1 MSRPRSL
8 LAHALPALGLS
19 LLGPIGC
26 GADTPPTSSA
36 ATAEQRDVVVEP
48 EDQAGTDRAA
58 SEQRTVEGA
67 VVDDP
72 RGETT
77 GGAITVTSPTTSAA
91 TPVASLTLVRLLDVD
106 AEDGR
111 GTSARAARAIAFDL
125 DAHLLPPRARDP
137 VLLVGGLA
145 LRHYSHP
152 RVGTLR
158 FVLDE
163 GALPADGTS
172 VAAQYGEDDRSR
184 VALGVID
191 RARVTEAP

>member
-8 LAHALPALGLS
+8 LALPALGLS

-26 GADTPPTSSA
+26 GADTPPTASA
-36 ATAEQRDVVVEP
+36 AQAEQRDVVVEP

-58 SEQRTVEGA
+58 IEESAVDQRA
-67 VVDDP
+67 
-72 RGETT
+72 
-77 GGAITVTSPTTSAA
+77 GGATSGGASAASTTTSTAA
-91 TPVASLTLVRLLDVD
+91 PVASLTMVRLLDVD

-125 DAHLLPPRARDP
+125 DAHLLPPRALDP
-137 VLLVGGLA
+137 VLLVGELTV
-145 LRHYSHP
+145 RHYSHP

-163 GALPADGTS
+163 AALPANGTS
-172 VAAQYGEDDRSR
+172 VAAQYGDDERSR
-184 VALGVID
+184 VTLGVID
-191 RARVTEAP
+191 RAHVTEAP

>member
-8 LAHALPALGLS
+8 LALPALGLS

-26 GADTPPTSSA
+26 GADTPPTASA
-36 ATAEQRDVVVEP
+36 AHAEQRDVVVEP

-58 SEQRTVEGA
+58 IEASAVEE
-67 VVDDP
+67 
-72 RGETT
+72 RG
-77 GGAITVTSPTTSAA
+77 GGATSGGASASPTTSVAA
-91 TPVASLTLVRLLDVD
+91 PASPLTLVRLLDVD

-125 DAHLLPPRARDP
+125 NAHLLPPRALDP
-137 VLLVGGLA
+137 VLLVGDLTV
-145 LRHYSHP
+145 RHYSHP

-163 GALPADGTS
+163 TALPANGTS
-172 VAAQYGEDDRSR
+172 VAAQYGDDERSR
-184 VALGVID
+184 VTLGVID
-191 RARVTEAP
+191 RAHVTEAP

>member
-8 LAHALPALGLS
+8 LALPALGLS

-26 GADTPPTSSA
+26 GADTPPTASA
-36 ATAEQRDVVVEP
+36 AQAEQRDVVVEP

-58 SEQRTVEGA
+58 IEQRAIEGA
-67 VVDDP
+67 VEDDP
-72 RGETT
+72 RAETA
-77 GGAITVTSPTTSAA
+77 GGASAGTSPTTSAA

-125 DAHLLPPRARDP
+125 DAHLLPPRALDP
-137 VLLVGGLA
+137 VLLVGGLT
-145 LRHYSHP
+145 LTHYSHP

-163 GALPADGTS
+163 TALPANGTS
-172 VAAQYGEDDRSR
+172 VAAEYAGDEGSR
-184 VALGVID
+184 VTLGVID
-191 RARVTEAP
+191 RAHVTEAP

>member
-111 GTSARAARAIAFDL
+111 GTSARAARAKSTPIGESDRKSSSRVCSAS
-125 DAHLLPPRARDP
+125 
-137 VLLVGGLA
+137 GGA
-145 LRHYSHP
+145 ESSRTEYRKNS
-152 RVGTLR
+152 
-158 FVLDE
+158 
-163 GALPADGTS
+163 ADGPSTKDI
-172 VAAQYGEDDRSR
+172 VG
-184 VALGVID
+184 
-191 RARVTEAP
+191 P